1 MRAKLDHSI
10 IKVLVYFDIFNY
22 PLSKDEI
29 YYFLDHK
36 ADKDEVVNV
45 LNELVVVGRIFRC
58 GEFYS
63 LQDDSALRERRLKGN
78 ANAQSMLVIAHKVS
92 AFLSGFPYV
101 RGIGISGS
109 LSKNFAD
116 ENADIDFFVI
126 TKANRL
132 WIARSIMHFF
142 KKLTFLTGRQH
153 WYCMNYYVDE
163 EALRIE
169 EQNIFTATELITL
182 MPEWGNGTMDKFF
195 SANDWATVYYPN
207 FAAGKRNPS
216 KTAKS
221 SWLKKLVEWA
231 FNNKLGDALD
241 NYLMKLT
248 VKRWN
253 KKEEQNRLN
262 IKGNKLSIRSSK
274 HFSKP
279 NPLYFQKKVLAM
291 YQGKLDEQDTKW
303 SKSG

>member
-1 MRAKLDHSI
+1 MRAKLNHSI

-36 ADKDEVVNV
+36 ADKGDVVVV
-45 LNELVVVGRIFRC
+45 LNELVLMGRVFRC

-63 LQDDSALRERRLKGN
+63 LQDNTALRERRLKGN

-132 WIARSIMHFF
+132 WIARSFMHFF

-207 FAAGKRNPS
+207 FAAGKRNAS
-216 KTAKS
+216 RKVKS
-221 SWLKKLVEWA
+221 SWMKRVVEWM
-231 FNNKLGDALD
+231 FDNKLGDMLD
-241 NYLMKLT
+241 KYLMNLT
-248 VKRWN
+248 TKRWN
-253 KKEEQNRLN
+253 KKEEKHRLN
-262 IKGNKLSIRSSK
+262 MKGKRMGIKSGK
-274 HFSKP
+274 HYFKP
-279 NPLYFQKKVLAM
+279 NPTYFQQKVL
-291 YQGKLDEQDTKW
+291 QRFNQKLDELDSRWEAT
-303 SKSG
+303 G